1 MILSY
6 CSLYR
11 AILIFCCAYITD
23 VVYKMVYVQSVFSIK
38 ELCWIWS
45 LASHI
50 YRNKRKQCFYILI
63 LVCSISQRSF
73 CARTVNGGKN
83 KVLPKNL
90 FLLHLFM
97 KNYAKNSMTPY
108 LHVLT
113 KSTYAILLYGSSHKT
128 RKNVARF
135 FLAGKKNIIFRH
147 HNFKNKCNT
156 IILFRHYS
164 FA

>member
-50 YRNKRKQCFYILI
+50 YRNKRKQCLYILI

-73 CARTVNGGKN
+73 CARTVNGVSKN
-83 KVLPKNL
+83 K
-90 FLLHLFM
+90 
-97 KNYAKNSMTPY
+97 
-108 LHVLT
+108 
-113 KSTYAILLYGSSHKT
+113 ILLKKPLYFYIYLW
-128 RKNVARF
+128 KNMTKIVWLPIYMYIPSRHMQYTYIPE
-135 FLAGKKNIIFRH
+135 KK
-147 HNFKNKCNT
+147 K
-156 IILFRHYS
+156 
-164 FA
+164 